1 MSTTEATISPF
12 RQDPLS
18 RLYVRVSTALAIVED
33 GSYGLL
39 KFEDVARLLEM
50 AVGDIDELK
59 LARDEKPEVGINWN
73 EHAAVVA
80 ANE

>member
-1 MSTTEATISPF
+1 MSDSVSPF

-18 RLYVRVSTALAIVED
+18 RLYVRVSTALAILED

-39 KFEDVARLLEM
+39 KFEDSIRLLIL

-59 LARDEKPEVGINWN
+59 LAQGERPAVGLDWN
-73 EHAAVVA
+73 EYPALA
-80 ANE
+80 EESR

>member
-1 MSTTEATISPF
+1 MNDDSVSPF

-18 RLYVRVSTALAIVED
+18 RLYVRVSTALAILED

-39 KFEDVARLLEM
+39 KFQDAVRLLIL

-59 LARDEKPEVGINWN
+59 LARGEQPVTGINWD

-80 ANE
+80 VNE

>member
-1 MSTTEATISPF
+1 MIDSVSPF

-18 RLYVRVSTALAIVED
+18 RLYVRVSTALAILED

-39 KFEDVARLLEM
+39 KFQDAVRLLIM

-59 LARDEKPEVGINWN
+59 LAQGERPVTGIDWN

-80 ANE
+80 VNE

>member
-1 MSTTEATISPF
+1 MDEAGTVSPF

-18 RLYVRVSTALAIVED
+18 RLYVRVITAACILED

-39 KFEDVARLLEM
+39 RHEDALRLLIM
-50 AVGDIDELK
+50 ALGDIDELK
-59 LARDEKPEVGINWN
+59 LAKGEPPMTGINWN

>member
-1 MSTTEATISPF
+1 MAEASVSPF
-12 RQDPLS
+12 KQDPLS
-18 RLYVRVSTALAIVED
+18 RLYVRVSTALAILED

-39 KFEDVARLLEM
+39 KFEDSIRLLIL

-59 LARDEKPEVGINWN
+59 LVWGEQPVTGINWN
-73 EHAAVVA
+73 EHAAVIA

>member
-1 MSTTEATISPF
+1 MAEASVSPF

-18 RLYVRVSTALAIVED
+18 RLYVRVMTAACILED

-39 KFEDVARLLEM
+39 KYEDALRLLIM

-59 LARDEKPEVGINWN
+59 LARGEQPVTGINWN
-73 EHAAVVA
+73 EHAALVA
-80 ANE
+80 ANK

>member
-1 MSTTEATISPF
+1 MSDDSVSPF

-18 RLYVRVSTALAIVED
+18 RLYVRVSTALAILED

-39 KFEDVARLLEM
+39 KFQDAVRLLIM

-59 LARDEKPEVGINWN
+59 LARGEQPVTGINWN

-80 ANE
+80 VNE

>member
-1 MSTTEATISPF
+1 MCDSVSPF

-18 RLYVRVSTALAIVED
+18 RLYVRVSTALCILED

-39 KFEDVARLLEM
+39 KFEDAIRLLIM

-59 LARDEKPEVGINWN
+59 LARGEPPVTGINWN
-73 EHAAVVA
+73 EQAALIA

>member
-1 MSTTEATISPF
+1 MTDETRVVSPF

-18 RLYVRVSTALAIVED
+18 RLYVRVSTALAILED

-39 KFEDVARLLEM
+39 KFQDAVRLLIL

-59 LARDEKPEVGINWN
+59 LAKGERPATGISWN
-73 EHAAVVA
+73 EHAGLVA

>member
-1 MSTTEATISPF
+1 MCDSVSPF

-18 RLYVRVSTALAIVED
+18 RLYVRVSTALAILED

-39 KFEDVARLLEM
+39 RFEDGIRLLIL

-59 LARDEKPEVGINWN
+59 LARGEQPVTGINWN

-80 ANE
+80 VNE